1 MIRSLLLKG
10 FFTGVVTMLLITPGC
25 VSQGRYRDLEASKA
39 LEEKRWQETERRLEA
54 RIAALRADIVQL
66 REENAN
72 IERRH
77 ENVLEINN
85 QLHEEILQLENRLKK
100 SETIIRTQESVISDV
115 NQARQNI
122 EKNLREQ
129 IAAQDIVIEEME
141 GKLKVTLVDKIL
153 FDTGS
158 DRINEAGRNALR
170 QIAQSMKGSESQ
182 EIVVEGHTDDVPI
195 GPALADRFPTNWELS
210 AARAVAVVR
219 FLEEKTGLDPELLS
233 ACAYSFHRPL
243 ASNETE
249 SGRRKNRRI
258 ELILAPLS
266 PQQAVDATGSAKSGI
281 NDHP

>member
-1 MIRSLLLKG
+1 MLLL
-10 FFTGVVTMLLITPGC
+10 MSLGC
-25 VSQGRYRDLEASKA
+25 VSQGRYRDLEASTA
-39 LEEKRWQETERRLEA
+39 LREKRWQETERRLEE
-54 RIAALRADIVQL
+54 RIEALSADNMAL

-77 ENVLEINN
+77 EHVLEINN

-115 NQARQNI
+115 NQARETI

-129 IAAQDIVIEEME
+129 IAAKDIVIEEME

-153 FDTGS
+153 FNTGS

-170 QIAQSMKGSESQ
+170 QIAASMQESDSQ

-210 AARAVAVVR
+210 AARAIAVVR
-219 FLEEKTGLDPELLS
+219 FLEEKAGLDPKRLS
-233 ACAYSFHRPL
+233 ACAYGFHRPI
-243 ASNETE
+243 ASHDTE

-258 ELILAPLS
+258 ELILVPRS
-266 PQQAVDATGSAKSGI
+266 P
-281 NDHP
+281 